1 MFKEKRYANTTLLT
15 LMCIFTC
22 ACSYSYA
29 CIIFLNILG
38 KRATSDKAEVVY
50 DYPDGL
56 QLQEYRPKNNDK
68 DIKLKEC
75 PAYEKPNE
83 QPNIELVDCPAYVE
97 KKKDRDITLTEC
109 PAYEKPTSKQLDIEL
124 VDCPAYVE
132 KKKNPDIKL
141 EGCPAYGQI
150 ALDP

>member
-1 MFKEKRYANTTLLT
+1 MFKEKRYAKTTLL
-15 LMCIFTC
+15 MYIYMITC
-22 ACSYSYA
+22 ACMPHN
-29 CIIFLNILG
+29 IIIVNSG
-38 KRATSDKAEVVY
+38 KRATGGQAEVVY

-56 QLQEYRPKNNDK
+56 QLQDYRPKNDK

-83 QPNIELVDCPAYVE
+83 QPNIELLDSPAYNYVE

-132 KKKNPDIKL
+132 KKRNPDIKL
-141 EGCPAYGQI
+141 EECPAYGQI
-150 ALDP
+150 ASDP